1 MLGADIFH
9 EEIQKRTSIPEG
21 EYDGFRGLWELR
33 SFKRNEFIQRG
44 DEVPK
49 FSTFVVKG
57 CIRQYM
63 VSDTGNEHI
72 VYFAEERHF
81 IGDLSSMRNKIPS
94 KFYLQALEPTEL
106 LIITAA
112 NWEKAS
118 ENYPWWATAHQTGF
132 QKWTA
137 KIQQQ
142 MAESVAETSETRYL
156 KLLKERPALF
166 QRVSQH
172 HIASYLGITPET
184 LSRIRKKIYNL

>member
-1 MLGADIFH
+1 METDIFL
-9 EEIQKRTSIPEG
+9 EEIQKRTTFPAG
-21 EYDGFRGLWELR
+21 EYDGFRNLWEPR
-33 SFKRNEFIQRG
+33 SFKRSEFISRG
-44 DEVPK
+44 DEIPK
-49 FSTFVVKG
+49 FSVFVVKG

-63 VSDTGNEHI
+63 VSDDGNEHV

-81 IGDLSSMRNKIPS
+81 IGDLSAMRNKIPS

-106 LIITAA
+106 LVISTS

-118 ENYPWWATAHQTGF
+118 EDFPWWATAHQIGF

-137 KIQQQ
+137 RIQQQ
-142 MAESVAETSETRYL
+142 MAESVAETAEARYL
-156 KLLKERPALF
+156 KLLKEKPALF

-184 LSRIRKKIYNL
+184 LSRIRKKLYNI